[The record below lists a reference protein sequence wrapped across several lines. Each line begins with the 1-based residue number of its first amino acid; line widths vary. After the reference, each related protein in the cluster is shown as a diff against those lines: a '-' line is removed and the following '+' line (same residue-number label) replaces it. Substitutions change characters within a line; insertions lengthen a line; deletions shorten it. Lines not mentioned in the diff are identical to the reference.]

1 MPCVLPSLSPKCW
14 AWLGLWAPTC
24 PWPITA
30 HLLHWGE
37 QTESL
42 SGRNRN
48 PKEAGET
55 PELEGPARST
65 LFLYGTIPHQTSGQ
79 PPVGS
84 GCERA
89 TLTMDMCACLVF
101 QSYLTLCN
109 PMKYTV
115 HGISQAR
122 ILEWV
127 ALPFSRGSSQPR
139 DWIWV
144 SSTAGRFFT
153 SWATREC
160 LNKCLSNLLSLLF
173 LVVEPIY

>member
-48 PKEAGET
+48 PKEAGQT

-101 QSYLTLCN
+101 QSYLTLCD
-109 PMKYTV
+109 PMSCSLPGSSV
-115 HGISQAR
+115 HGESPDKNTGPPPGGLPNLEIKPRSLTLQA
-122 ILEWV
+122 V
-127 ALPFSRGSSQPR
+127 ALPSEPPGRSKR
-139 DWIWV
+139 DV
-144 SSTAGRFFT
+144 T
-153 SWATREC
+153 
-160 LNKCLSNLLSLLF
+160 
-173 LVVEPIY
+173 P